1 MNVELSERDNDADKQ
16 ERRERIKE
24 SRYNMKYEMC
34 MTEGEYLGRERV
46 EKKEK
51 LWRDLDVETRREKTE
66 IGRKERK
73 EGAGMCYEEREA
85 TEHMW
90 NGRSEMRERGRER
103 NWKKYRMKT
112 EGR

>member
-1 MNVELSERDNDADKQ
+1 VYDRGGIPGER
-16 ERRERIKE
+16 E
-24 SRYNMKYEMC
+24 
-34 MTEGEYLGRERV
+34 V

-51 LWRDLDVETRREKTE
+51 LWRDLDVGTRREKTE

-90 NGRSEMRERGRER
+90 NGRSEMRERKRKELEEIQNEDGREIR
-103 NWKKYRMKT
+103 RMK
-112 EGR
+112 EIWKRRKRIEKEKGGGC